1 MIDGKKFAEDIAKE
15 LISVQPMDEACEAFY
30 QLYKNSKSQ
39 EELAREGY
47 KPVSRMGLMWIKDNG
62 Q

>member
-15 LISVQPMDEACEAFY
+15 LISVQPMGEAFY

-47 KPVSRMGLMWIKDNG
+47 KPVSRMGLMWIKDDG